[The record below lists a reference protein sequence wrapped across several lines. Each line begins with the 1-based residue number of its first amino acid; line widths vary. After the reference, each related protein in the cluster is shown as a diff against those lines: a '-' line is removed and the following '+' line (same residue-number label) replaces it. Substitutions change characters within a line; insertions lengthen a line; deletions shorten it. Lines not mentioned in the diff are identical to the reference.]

1 MVIEES
7 LLLRGFET
15 RICASLAKGGNKH
28 RLKVLVGSGGAT
40 REDNVSTAINVSRIL
55 QPEKSRNRP
64 LSSSTNMEVLCDVG
78 P

>member
-28 RLKVLVGSGGAT
+28 RLKVLVGSGGGDTGRQCLHCNKCIQNSAT
-40 REDNVSTAINVSRIL
+40 RKIKKQATFIFN
-55 QPEKSRNRP
+55 
-64 LSSSTNMEVLCDVG
+64 
-78 P
+78 

>member
-7 LLLRGFET
+7 SLLRGFET
-15 RICASLAKGGNKH
+15 RICASLARGEISTGL
-28 RLKVLVGSGGAT
+28 RYWWGGGAT
-40 REDNVSTAINVSRIL
+40 REENVSTAMNVSRIL
-55 QPEKSRNRP
+55 QPEKSRNRS